1 MRFLL
6 PIAFVFILS
15 TGFVAVPTQPVSLIQ
30 AKDTPPKT
38 VFIKHPAAED
48 VNRYFSEASMFQLE
62 IYKVGTKEE
71 LQKVLTQ
78 LRRDKSVE
86 SCTEG
91 VVTGD
96 FQAVVVSL
104 KQAQNKAWF
113 INWLKS
119 AGLNHIKINNKAL
132 TEIEKL

>member
-1 MRFLL
+1 MKYIISLSLL
-6 PIAFVFILS
+6 LLLSGISASPVLISPI
-15 TGFVAVPTQPVSLIQ
+15 IQ
-30 AKDTPPKT
+30 TKETPAHT

-62 IYKVGTKEE
+62 IYKTGTKEE
-71 LQKVLTQ
+71 LQKILTQ
-78 LRRDKSVE
+78 LRKDKAVE

-104 KQAQNKAWF
+104 KQAQNKTWF

-119 AGLNHIKINNKAL
+119 AGLNHIKINNKAV